1 MTDKPVSDSEQP
13 QATPPKNYFPWIV
26 LFVAGMLLIALNF
39 FDRVL
44 AEAINLDPGVRNLAS
59 FALPLVVMT
68 MIGGWYLLRRSR
80 GLNLKTLLA
89 VLAVLSPVIFFV
101 LFQPVFGGNANV
113 ERFEPRFWGGA
124 KEIAVKPAESKTSRL
139 EITTEYDF
147 PQFLGRD
154 RNGTVDN
161 VKLASWKDSAPE
173 LLWKQSVGDA
183 WSGFAVVNGYAIT
196 QEQRDDSECV
206 VCYEVETGNT
216 VWTYSATRRHEDFL
230 SMGRVGPRA
239 TPTVH
244 NGKVYTVSGT
254 GVVDCLSGED
264 GSLVWSFD
272 VPKEMGI
279 EQVPQTNSRGQAFT
293 QENSTL
299 SWGRSQSPLVVGNV
313 LVVPGG
319 GVAKPVEPDAE
330 VADIRVEAPGST
342 LVGIDLETGKEVWR
356 GGDRSIA
363 YGSPILA
370 TIAGVNQILLICET
384 HCVSHDPDSGEELWS
399 FSWPG
404 GSDGPANC
412 SQVTVVDDKT
422 LMLSKGYSIGAQVIE
437 LENDEGKLVPVPQ
450 ARDPRVL
457 KTKFS
462 NPVIHNG
469 FAYAISA
476 RFLDCVDAKTLQRKW
491 RRRGFGTGQVLLV
504 GDKLLIHAETGKL
517 FLAEANPE
525 EYVDL
530 GSIDTIDGT
539 CWNTITLYKDLALVR
554 SEQEAACYRLPI
566 VKP

>member
-1 MTDKPVSDSEQP
+1 MTNQPETKPKQP
-13 QATPPKNYFPWIV
+13 EAAAPKSYFPWMV
-26 LFVAGMLLIALNF
+26 LLVAGLLLIALNF
-39 FDRVL
+39 FDAAL
-44 AEAINLDPGVRNLAS
+44 SEAINLDPGVRNLAS
-59 FALPLVVMT
+59 FALPFVALT
-68 MIGGWYLLRRSR
+68 MIGAWYLIRRSKSF
-80 GLNLKTLLA
+80 NLKTLFA
-89 VLAVLSPVIFFV
+89 VLAFISPVIFFV

-113 ERFEPRFWGGA
+113 ERFEPRFWGGT
-124 KEIAVKPAESKTSRL
+124 KEIAIKPAESKTSRL
-139 EITTEYDF
+139 EVTTEYDF
-147 PQFLGRD
+147 PQFLGPD
-154 RNGTVDN
+154 RNGAVNN
-161 VKLASWKDSAPE
+161 VQLASWKDSPPE
-173 LLWKQSVGDA
+173 LLWKQPVGDA

-196 QEQRDDSECV
+196 QEQRDDTECV
-206 VCYEVETGNT
+206 VCYEIETGNT
-216 VWTYSATRRHEDFL
+216 VWTYSVTRRHEDFL

-239 TPTVH
+239 TPTIH
-244 NGKVYTVSGT
+244 DGKVYTVSGT
-254 GVVDCLSGED
+254 GVVDCINGED
-264 GSLVWSFD
+264 GSLIWSFD

-279 EQVPQTNSRGQAFT
+279 EQVVRTNSRGFEFT

-313 LVVPGG
+313 LVVAGG
-319 GVAKPVEPDAE
+319 GIAKPKVPGAE
-330 VADIRVEAPGST
+330 VADIRVEAPGAT
-342 LVGIDLETGKEVWR
+342 LVGIDLETGEEVWR

-370 TIAGVNQILLICET
+370 TNAGVKQILLICET

-422 LMLSKGYSIGAQVIE
+422 LMLSKGCSIGAQVIDI
-437 LENDEGKLVPVPQ
+437 ENDEGKLVPVAQ

-462 NPVIHNG
+462 NPVVHNG

-476 RFLDCVDAKTLQRKW
+476 RFMECVDAKTLERKW
-491 RRRGFGTGQVLLV
+491 RRRGYGTGQVLLV

-525 EYVDL
+525 KYVDL
-530 GSIDTIDGT
+530 GSVDTIEGT
-539 CWNTITLYKDLALVR
+539 CWNTITLYKDLVLVR
-554 SEQEAACYRLPI
+554 SEKEAACYRLPI
-566 VKP
+566 VEP